1 MKRIVAVLVVLCVF
15 AGFAE
20 AQRFAYVDTRYVLDN
35 IPDYESAQEQL
46 NIISQ
51 EWQDEIEALYSEIE
65 KLYKE
70 YEVEKV
76 LLSDELKRKREEE
89 ILAKEK
95 EVKELQKKYFGKGGE
110 LFKKRQELVK
120 PIQDEVFNAVKE
132 IGENG
137 NYAIIFDVASGM
149 GILFNDPKYD
159 KSDEVL
165 EKLGYQN

>member
-1 MKRIVAVLVVLCVF
+1 MKRIIVLLVILSVF
-15 AGFAE
+15 AGFSQ
-20 AQRFAYVDTRYVLDN
+20 AQRFAYVDTRYILDN

-46 NIISQ
+46 NIIST

-110 LFKKRQELVK
+110 MFKKRQELIK

-132 IGENG
+132 IGETG
-137 NYAIIFDVASGM
+137 NYAMIFDVASGM
-149 GILFNDPKYD
+149 GVLFNDPKYD

>member
-1 MKRIVAVLVVLCVF
+1 MKRIGLILLTLTLF
-15 AGFAE
+15 AGVSS

-35 IPDYESAQEQL
+35 IPEYESAQKQL
-46 NIISQ
+46 DIIAQ
-51 EWQDEIEALYSEIE
+51 EWQDEIEAMYAEIE

-89 ILAKEK
+89 ILEKER
-95 EVKELQKKYFGKGGE
+95 EVKELQKKHFGKEGD
-110 LFKKRQELVK
+110 LFQKRQELIK
-120 PIQDEVFNAVKE
+120 PIQDEVFNAIKE
-132 IGENG
+132 IGEKG
-137 NYAIIFDVASGM
+137 NYAVIFDVASGM
-149 GILFNDPKYD
+149 GILYNDPKYD

>member
-1 MKRIVAVLVVLCVF
+1 MNKILLIATLLIISLG
-15 AGFAE
+15 AS
-20 AQRFAYVDTRYVLDN
+20 AQRFAYVDTKYILDN
-35 IPDYESAQEQL
+35 IPEYESAQKQL
-46 NIISQ
+46 NIITT
-51 EWQDEIEALYSEIE
+51 EWQDEIEALYTDIE

-76 LLSDELKRKREEE
+76 ILSDELKRKREEE

-95 EVKELQKKYFGKGGE
+95 EVKELQKKYFGTNGE
-110 LFKKRQELVK
+110 LFMKRQELIK
-120 PIQDEVFNAVKE
+120 PIQDNVFNAVKE

-137 NYAIIFDVASGM
+137 NYAVIFDVASGM

-159 KSDEVL
+159 KSYEVL

>member
-1 MKRIVAVLVVLCVF
+1 MAN
-15 AGFAE
+15 
-20 AQRFAYVDTRYVLDN
+20 AQRFAYVDTKYVLDN
-35 IPDYESAQEQL
+35 IPKYESAQEQL
-46 NIISQ
+46 DIIAK
-51 EWQDEIEALYSEIE
+51 EWQDEIDNLYSEIE

-89 ILAKEK
+89 ILAKER
-95 EVKELQKKYFGKGGE
+95 EVKALQKKYFGKNGE
-110 LFKKRQELVK
+110 LFKKRQELIK

-132 IGENG
+132 IGEKS
-137 NYAIIFDVASGM
+137 NYAVIFDVASGM
-149 GILFNDPKYD
+149 GILYNDPKYD

>member
-1 MKRIVAVLVVLCVF
+1 MKKLLIFTTLVLLAF
-15 AGFAE
+15 TMN
-20 AQRFAYVDTRYVLDN
+20 AQRFAYVDTKYILDN
-35 IPDYESAQEQL
+35 IPDYESAQKQL
-46 NIISQ
+46 DIITT
-51 EWQDEIEALYSEIE
+51 EWQDEIEALYTDIE
-65 KLYKE
+65 KLYKD

-76 LLSDELKRKREEE
+76 ILSEELKRKREEE

-95 EVKELQKKYFGKGGE
+95 EVKDLQKKYFGTNGD

-120 PIQDEVFNAVKE
+120 PIQDEIFNAVKE

-137 NYAIIFDVASGM
+137 NYAVIFDVASGM

>member
-1 MKRIVAVLVVLCVF
+1 MNKILLIATLLIISLG
-15 AGFAE
+15 AS
-20 AQRFAYVDTRYVLDN
+20 AQRFAYVDTKYILDN
-35 IPDYESAQEQL
+35 IPEYESAQKQL
-46 NIISQ
+46 NIITT
-51 EWQDEIEALYSEIE
+51 EWQDEIEALYTDIE

-76 LLSDELKRKREEE
+76 ILSDELKRKREEE

-95 EVKELQKKYFGKGGE
+95 EVKELQKKYFGTNGE
-110 LFKKRQELVK
+110 LFMKRQELIK
-120 PIQDEVFNAVKE
+120 PIQDNVFNAVKE
-132 IGENG
+132 ISENG
-137 NYAIIFDVASGM
+137 NYAVIFDVASGM

>member
-1 MKRIVAVLVVLCVF
+1 MKKILFITTLIILSLSLN
-15 AGFAE
+15 
-20 AQRFAYVDTRYVLDN
+20 AQRFAYVDTKYILDN
-35 IPDYESAQEQL
+35 IPEYESAQKQL
-46 NIISQ
+46 SIITT
-51 EWQDEIEALYSEIE
+51 EWQDEIETLYTDIE

-76 LLSDELKRKREEE
+76 ILSEELKRKREEE

-95 EVKELQKKYFGKGGE
+95 EVKELQKKYFGTNGD
-110 LFKKRQELVK
+110 LFQKRQELIK
-120 PIQDEVFNAVKE
+120 PIQDNVFNAVKE

-137 NYAIIFDVASGM
+137 NYAVIFDVASGM

>member
-1 MKRIVAVLVVLCVF
+1 MKKLIIAAILVILTF
-15 AGFAE
+15 SMN
-20 AQRFAYVDTRYVLDN
+20 AQRFAYIDTKYILDN
-35 IPDYESAQEQL
+35 IPEYESAQKQL
-46 NIISQ
+46 SIITT
-51 EWQDEIEALYSEIE
+51 EWQDEIEALYADIE

-76 LLSDELKRKREEE
+76 ILSDELKRKREEE

-95 EVKELQKKYFGKGGE
+95 EVKELQKKYFGTNGD
-110 LFKKRQELVK
+110 LFQKRQELIK
-120 PIQDEVFNAVKE
+120 PIQDELFNAVKE

-137 NYAIIFDVASGM
+137 NYAVIFDVASGM

>member
-1 MKRIVAVLVVLCVF
+1 MKKLLIVISFVLF
-15 AGFAE
+15 ALSMN
-20 AQRFAYVDTRYVLDN
+20 AQRFAYVDTRYILDN
-35 IPDYESAQEQL
+35 IPEYESAQKQL
-46 NIISQ
+46 NIITK
-51 EWQDEIEALYSEIE
+51 EWQDEIEALYTDIE

-76 LLSDELKRKREEE
+76 ILSDELKRKREEE

-95 EVKELQKKYFGKGGE
+95 EVKELQKKYFGTEGE
-110 LFKKRQELVK
+110 LFQKRQELIK
-120 PIQDEVFNAVKE
+120 PVQDEVFNAVKE

-137 NYAIIFDVASGM
+137 NYAVIFDVASGM

>member
-1 MKRIVAVLVVLCVF
+1 MKKILVIASFMVLALSMN
-15 AGFAE
+15 
-20 AQRFAYVDTRYVLDN
+20 AQRFAYVDTKYVLDN
-35 IPDYESAQEQL
+35 IPEYESAQKQL
-46 NIISQ
+46 NIITT
-51 EWQDEIEALYSEIE
+51 EWQDEIEALYTDIE

-76 LLSDELKRKREEE
+76 ILSDELKRKREEE

-95 EVKELQKKYFGKGGE
+95 EVKELQKKYFGTNGE
-110 LFKKRQELVK
+110 LFQKRQELVK
-120 PIQDEVFNAVKE
+120 PIQDQVFNAVKE

>member
-1 MKRIVAVLVVLCVF
+1 MNKILLIATLLIISLG
-15 AGFAE
+15 AS
-20 AQRFAYVDTRYVLDN
+20 AQRFAYVDTKYILDN
-35 IPDYESAQEQL
+35 IPEYESAQKQL
-46 NIISQ
+46 NIITT
-51 EWQDEIEALYSEIE
+51 EWQDEIEALYTDIE

-76 LLSDELKRKREEE
+76 ILSDELKRKREEE

-95 EVKELQKKYFGKGGE
+95 EVKELQKKYFGTNGE
-110 LFKKRQELVK
+110 LFMKRQELIK
-120 PIQDEVFNAVKE
+120 PIQDNVFNAVKE

-137 NYAIIFDVASGM
+137 NYAVIFDVASGM